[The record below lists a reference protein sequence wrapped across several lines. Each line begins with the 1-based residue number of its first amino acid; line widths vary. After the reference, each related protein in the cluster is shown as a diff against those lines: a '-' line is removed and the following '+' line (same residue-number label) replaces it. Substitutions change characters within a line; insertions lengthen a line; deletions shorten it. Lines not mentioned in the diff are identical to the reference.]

1 MQHCFDRYQIQ
12 ALLAMKTICQRRTSG
27 FTLIELMVTIAIA
40 AVLLVIGVPSF
51 VAFQRNS
58 ELTSAINSFVA
69 ALSTARGEAMK
80 RGRQAVVV
88 PRADNN
94 WATGWTV
101 FVDTDNNRQ
110 FNGSDIL
117 IVQGGALPSY
127 FTATGQGTA
136 QNSPAYIMFN
146 PSGYTQTSDSTFQ
159 SATLKIERNDISG
172 TEKTNQTRIVV
183 IAKTGRA
190 RACQPAT
197 DATCT
202 TSATE

>member
-1 MQHCFDRYQIQ
+1 
-12 ALLAMKTICQRRTSG
+12 MKRFTQSQNIG
-27 FTLIELMVTIAIA
+27 FTLIELIVTIAIA
-40 AVLLVIGVPSF
+40 AVLLTIAVPNFIS
-51 VAFQRNS
+51 FQRNS
-58 ELTSAINSFVA
+58 ELTSATNSFVA
-69 ALSTARGEAMK
+69 ALSAARGEAMK

-88 PRADNN
+88 PREDNN

-101 FVDTDNNRQ
+101 FVDTDSNQQ

-117 IVQGGALPSY
+117 IVQGSALPSY
-127 FTATGQGTA
+127 FNATGQGTA

-159 SATLKIERNDISG
+159 AATLKIERNDISG
-172 TEKTNQTRIVV
+172 ADKTNQTRIVV
-183 IAKTGRA
+183 IAKTGRV

>member
-1 MQHCFDRYQIQ
+1 
-12 ALLAMKTICQRRTSG
+12 MKRSSQRQNIG
-27 FTLIELMVTIAIA
+27 FTLIELMVTIAVA
-40 AVLLVIGVPSF
+40 AVLLVIAAPNF

-58 ELTSAINSFVA
+58 ELTSAANSFVA
-69 ALSTARGEAMK
+69 ALSAARGEAMK

-88 PRADNN
+88 PRENNN

-101 FVDTDNNRQ
+101 FVDTDNNQQ

-117 IVQGGALPSY
+117 IVQQGALQSY
-127 FTATGQGTA
+127 FSATGQGTA
-136 QNSPAYIMFN
+136 QGSPAYVMFN

-172 TEKTNQTRIVV
+172 AEKTNQTRIVV
-183 IAKTGRA
+183 IAKTGRV

>member
-1 MQHCFDRYQIQ
+1 
-12 ALLAMKTICQRRTSG
+12 MKRLSQSKSIG
-27 FTLIELMVTIAIA
+27 FTLIELMVAIAIA
-40 AVLLVIGVPSF
+40 AVLLMIAAPNF

-58 ELTSAINSFVA
+58 ELTSAANSFVA
-69 ALSTARGEAMK
+69 ALGAARGEAMK

-88 PRADNN
+88 PREDNN

-101 FVDTDNNRQ
+101 FVDTDNNQQ

-117 IVQGGALPSY
+117 IVQGSALPSY
-127 FTATGQGTA
+127 FNATGQGTA

-172 TEKTNQTRIVV
+172 AEKTNQTRIVV
-183 IAKTGRA
+183 IAKTGRV

>member
-1 MQHCFDRYQIQ
+1 
-12 ALLAMKTICQRRTSG
+12 MKTFHEHRALG

-40 AVLLVIGVPSF
+40 AVLMVIGVPSF
-51 VAFQRNS
+51 LAFQRNS
-58 ELTSAINSFVA
+58 ELTSATNSFIA
-69 ALSTARGEAMK
+69 ALSAARGEAMK
-80 RGRQAVVV
+80 RGRQAVIV
-88 PRADNN
+88 PRANNN

-101 FVDTDNNRQ
+101 FIDTDNNQQ

-172 TEKTNQTRIVV
+172 MEKTNQTRIVV

-197 DATCT
+197 DTTCT

>member
-1 MQHCFDRYQIQ
+1 
-12 ALLAMKTICQRRTSG
+12 MKAICQCRSSG
-27 FTLIELMVTIAIA
+27 FTLIELMVTIAVA
-40 AVLLVIGVPSF
+40 AVLLVIGAPSF

-58 ELTSAINSFVA
+58 ELTSATNSFVA
-69 ALSTARGEAMK
+69 ALNAARGEAMK

-101 FVDTDNNRQ
+101 FVDTDNNQQ

-127 FTATGQGTA
+127 FTASGQGTA

-146 PSGYTQTSDSTFQ
+146 PSGYTQTSDATFQ
-159 SATLKIERNDISG
+159 SATLKIERNDITG

-197 DATCT
+197 DSTCT

>member
-1 MQHCFDRYQIQ
+1 MTTPD
-12 ALLAMKTICQRRTSG
+12 QRRTAG
-27 FTLIELMVTIAIA
+27 FTLIELMVTIAVA
-40 AVLLVIGVPSF
+40 AVLLVIAAPSF

-58 ELTSAINSFVA
+58 ELTSAANSFVA
-69 ALSTARGEAMK
+69 ALGAARGEAMK

-88 PRADNN
+88 PRADND
-94 WATGWTV
+94 WTTGWTV
-101 FVDTDNNRQ
+101 FVDTDNNQQ

-117 IVQGGALPSY
+117 IVQQGTLASY

-146 PSGYTQTSDSTFQ
+146 PSGYTQTSGSVFQ

-172 TEKTNQTRIVV
+172 TAKTQQTRIVV

-197 DATCT
+197 DTTCT
-202 TSATE
+202 TSASE

>member
-1 MQHCFDRYQIQ
+1 
-12 ALLAMKTICQRRTSG
+12 MKTICQRRTPG
-27 FTLIELMVTIAIA
+27 FTLIELMVTIAIV

-69 ALSTARGEAMK
+69 ALSAARGEAMK

-101 FVDTDNNRQ
+101 FVDTDNNQQ

>member
-1 MQHCFDRYQIQ
+1 
-12 ALLAMKTICQRRTSG
+12 
-27 FTLIELMVTIAIA
+27 MVAITIAAI
-40 AVLLVIGVPSF
+40 LMFIGIPSF

-58 ELTSAINSFVA
+58 ELTSAANSFVA
-69 ALSTARGEAMK
+69 ALGAARGEAMK

-88 PRADNN
+88 PRVDSD
-94 WATGWTV
+94 WASGWTV
-101 FVDTDNNRQ
+101 FVDTDNNQQ

-117 IVQGGALPSY
+117 IVQQGALPTY

-136 QNSPAYIMFN
+136 QASPSYIMFN
-146 PSGYTQTSDSTFQ
+146 PSGYTQTSGSVFQ
-159 SATLKIERNDISG
+159 AATLKIERNDITGVS
-172 TEKTNQTRIVV
+172 KTQQTRIVV

-197 DATCT
+197 DTTCT

>member
-1 MQHCFDRYQIQ
+1 MRTS
-12 ALLAMKTICQRRTSG
+12 LPPRTSG

-40 AVLLVIGVPSF
+40 ATLLVIGIPSF

-58 ELTSAINSFVA
+58 ELTSVTNSFVA
-69 ALSTARGEAMK
+69 ALGAARGEAMK

-88 PRADNN
+88 PRTGND

-101 FVDTDNNRQ
+101 FVDTDNDQQ
-110 FNGSDIL
+110 FDGSDVL
-117 IVQGGALPSY
+117 IVQQGALASY
-127 FTATGQGTA
+127 FSATGQGTA

-146 PSGYTQTSDSTFQ
+146 PSGYTQTSGSVFQ

-172 TEKTNQTRIVV
+172 SAKTQQTRIVV

-197 DATCT
+197 DTTCT

>member
-1 MQHCFDRYQIQ
+1 
-12 ALLAMKTICQRRTSG
+12 MKARQFPYRIGG
-27 FTLIELMVTIAIA
+27 FTLIELMVAIAIA

-51 VAFQRNS
+51 VAFQRSS
-58 ELTSAINSFVA
+58 ELTSAANSFVA
-69 ALSTARGEAMK
+69 ALGAARGEAMK

-94 WATGWTV
+94 WASGWTV
-101 FVDTDNNRQ
+101 FVDTDNDQQ

-117 IVQGGALPSY
+117 IVQQGALPTY
-127 FTATGQGTA
+127 FAATGQGTA
-136 QNSPAYIMFN
+136 QASPSYIMFN
-146 PSGYTQTSDSTFQ
+146 PSGYAQTSGSIFQ
-159 SATLKIERNDISG
+159 SATLKIERNDITG

-197 DATCT
+197 DTTCT
-202 TSATE
+202 TSASE

>member
-1 MQHCFDRYQIQ
+1 MSPRQFSDRIG
-12 ALLAMKTICQRRTSG
+12 G

-58 ELTSAINSFVA
+58 ELTSAANSFVA
-69 ALSTARGEAMK
+69 ALGAARGEAMK

-94 WATGWTV
+94 WTTGWTV
-101 FVDTDNNRQ
+101 FVDTDNNQ
-110 FNGSDIL
+110 QLNGSDIL
-117 IVQGGALPSY
+117 IVQQGALPSY

-146 PSGYTQTSDSTFQ
+146 PSGYAQTSDSTFQ
-159 SATLKIERNDISG
+159 SSTLKIERNDISG
-172 TEKTNQTRIVV
+172 AEKTQQTRIVV

-197 DATCT
+197 DTTCT